1 MRITDLKRTAAKD
14 VSDQASGKYAAGGNQ
29 KSRHLHAVYLTKVV
43 ALSLTFLVATPLIS
57 SAHTGLVSSNPA
69 DKETVQVFPSEISL
83 TFNETLMKIGDKQVS
98 KFSVHNPKHSLIKL
112 GALKVNAGTISAR
125 VKETKLDS
133 GTYKVYYRVIS
144 ADGHP
149 VSGIISFN
157 YKSATASNEI
167 EVLKPVNLE
176 EVKHWFIH
184 HKWHILETIAVLA
197 LIIGWAIYRRRNRD

>member
-14 VSDQASGKYAAGGNQ
+14 VSDQTSGKYAAGGNQ
-29 KSRHLHAVYLTKVV
+29 KSRRLHAVYLTKVI
-43 ALSLTFLVATPLIS
+43 ALSLGFLLATPLVS

-69 DKETVQVFPSEISL
+69 DKETLQVFPSEISL
-83 TFNETLMKIGDKQVS
+83 TFNETLMKVAGKQVS
-98 KFSVHNPKHSLIKL
+98 KFSLHNPEHSLIKL
-112 GALKVNAGTISAR
+112 DALKVNGGTISAR
-125 VKETKLDS
+125 VKETNQIS

-157 YKSATASNEI
+157 YKSATSSNEI

-184 HKWHILETIAVLA
+184 HKWHILETIAVIT
-197 LIIGWAIYRRRNRD
+197 LIIAWAIYRRRNRD

>member
-14 VSDQASGKYAAGGNQ
+14 MSDQASGKYAAGGNQ
-29 KSRHLHAVYLTKVV
+29 KSRRLHVVYLTKVV
-43 ALSLTFLVATPLIS
+43 ALSLGFLIATPLVT
-57 SAHTGLVSSNPA
+57 SAHTGLVRSTPT
-69 DKETVQVFPSEISL
+69 DKETVQVFPADISM
-83 TFNETLMKIGDKQVS
+83 TFNEELMKIGGKQVS

-112 GALKVNAGTISAR
+112 GSLKVNGGTITAH
-125 VKETKLDS
+125 VKETKLDT

-157 YKSATASNEI
+157 YKSITSSNEI
-167 EVLKPVNLE
+167 EVLKPVNLD

-184 HKWHILETIAVLA
+184 HKWHILETIAALA
-197 LIIGWAIYRRRNRD
+197 LIIAWALYRRRNRD

>member
-29 KSRHLHAVYLTKVV
+29 KSRRLHAVYLTKVV
-43 ALSLTFLVATPLIS
+43 ALSLTFLVATPLTS
-57 SAHTGLVSSNPA
+57 SAHTGLVSSNPT
-69 DKETVQVFPSEISL
+69 DKETVQVFPADISM
-83 TFNETLMKIGDKQVS
+83 TFNEELMKIGGKQVS
-98 KFSVHNPKHSLIKL
+98 KFTVHNPKHSLIKL
-112 GALKVNAGTISAR
+112 GSLKVNGGTITAH
-125 VKETKLDS
+125 VKETNLIS

-149 VSGIISFN
+149 VSGVISFN

-167 EVLKPVNLE
+167 EVLKPVSLE

-184 HKWHILETIAVLA
+184 HKWHILETIAALA
-197 LIIGWAIYRRRNRD
+197 LIIAWALYRRRNRD